1 MQKRQQY
8 TPLPTIAPL
17 PSSSSQQRQG
27 VNIPQLE
34 PQSPGRQRTKAKQ
47 PTRTT
52 KTSQKLTLFPT
63 EQQATPPIETTE
75 TYNQIGQL
83 PEGTARIEAERFS
96 KQEKLLLP
104 RVTAYC
110 TAS

>member
-8 TPLPTIAPL
+8 TPLPTIA
-17 PSSSSQQRQG
+17 SSSQQRQG

-34 PQSPGRQRTKAKQ
+34 LQSPGRQRTKTKQ

-63 EQQATPPIETTE
+63 EQQTTPPIETNE

-83 PEGTARIEAERFS
+83 PEGTARIEAEKFS

>member
-27 VNIPQLE
+27 VNIIPQLE
-34 PQSPGRQRTKAKQ
+34 PQSRQRTKAKQ

-63 EQQATPPIETTE
+63 EQQTTPPVETNE

-83 PEGTARIEAERFS
+83 PKGTARTEAEKFS